1 MSLPEEKKAT
11 ADVGKLNVDPFV
23 EKAKDPPS
31 LADAYTVRSDRKEL
45 EEKYRKPARSAQ
57 ESPNDLIDDFDLDS
71 FMNEVLMSPDAD
83 LNLTSLPRIEEVAI
97 SFDEEEEA
105 ALLDAEGS
113 EQESRQ
119 EPAETEIERIFD
131 NMVDEIIA
139 ADNDDIVVVQ
149 EADEKMAS
157 TQEKRFPSGILEST
171 GEATSPLPGIE
182 AIDLEEIP
190 PDAGAAEGG
199 SPPWAS
205 PADEIPTSGLWDE
218 ANTTLESAGSTEG
231 EEEITQEGWRDLA
244 RIDPTEVA
252 AQAPPLSEDA
262 AFVIAESLKPSRLW
276 SLAGKTLFFASPVL
290 LTLLGLHLVTAMG
303 SEHAVQLVL
312 RLLRIF

>member
-11 ADVGKLNVDPFV
+11 ADAGKLNVDPFV

-45 EEKYRKPARSAQ
+45 EEKYREPAKSAQ

-97 SFDEEEEA
+97 SFDEEEEE
-105 ALLDAEGS
+105 ALLDAETS
-113 EQESRQ
+113 EQGSQ
-119 EPAETEIERIFD
+119 QAAAATEIERIFD

-139 ADNDDIVVVQ
+139 ADNDDVVVVQ
-149 EADEKMAS
+149 EADEKMAA
-157 TQEKRFPSGILEST
+157 TQEKCSPSGIFEST
-171 GEATSPLPGIE
+171 GEETTPPSGIE
-182 AIDLEEIP
+182 AVDLEEIP
-190 PDAGAAEGG
+190 AQTGASEET
-199 SPPWAS
+199 PPWAS
-205 PADEIPTSGLWDE
+205 PSDEIPTSGLWDE
-218 ANTTLESAGSTEG
+218 ANTTLEAAESTKEG
-231 EEEITQEGWRDLA
+231 EEITQEGWQDLA
-244 RIDPTEVA
+244 RLDPTEVA
-252 AQAPPLSEDA
+252 AQAPPISEVA
-262 AFVIAESLKPSRLW
+262 SFVIAESLNRSRIW